1 MGVPAQC
8 RMPPRLG
15 RERSC
20 AGADVPQSR
29 RRCAQSSSHR
39 AAKEAS
45 AEATVAKHSV
55 PGVPRPAGPNSL
67 SLGSLPVCAHAR
79 AWARACVCVC
89 MRSLDK
95 RAEGNECACRTR
107 HCPWHLR
114 GRRAAE
120 AAAPS
125 RRALGSQR
133 NEATS
138 SYTESHALSRAEQ
151 SGRMEGWSLPRGGGR
166 RVVYVHGLGN
176 GVGGRFRW
184 SESTA
189 LGRAPRVLVGVT

>member
-1 MGVPAQC
+1 VPHASSVGTRAQLRRRRRTPVPAKMCAVQFPQGSEGSEC
-8 RMPPRLG
+8 RGHSGETLG
-15 RERSC
+15 
-20 AGADVPQSR
+20 A
-29 RRCAQSSSHR
+29 
-39 AAKEAS
+39 
-45 AEATVAKHSV
+45 
-55 PGVPRPAGPNSL
+55 GVPRSAGPNSL

-79 AWARACVCVC
+79 AWARACACVC

-95 RAEGNECACRTR
+95 RTEGNERACRTR

-114 GRRAAE
+114 GRRGAE

-151 SGRMEGWSLPRGGGR
+151 SGRMAGWSLARGGGR
-166 RVVYVHGLGN
+166 RVVYVHARDCVW
-176 GVGGRFRW
+176 VGM
-184 SESTA
+184 E
-189 LGRAPRVLVGVT
+189 